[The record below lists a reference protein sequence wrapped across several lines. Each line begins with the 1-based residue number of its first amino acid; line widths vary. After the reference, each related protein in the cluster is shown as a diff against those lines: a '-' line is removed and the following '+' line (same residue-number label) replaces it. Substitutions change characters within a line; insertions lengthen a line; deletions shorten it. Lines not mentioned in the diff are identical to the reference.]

1 MSAPSSRPATA
12 ADLARLLG
20 AAQVDPRTAS
30 VTLGGLA
37 DDSREVVAGDVFFGR
52 PGSRARGRDF
62 VADAR
67 ARGAVLVVAD
77 EAIEDGGPALRVDDV
92 AGALRT
98 AADAW
103 FGRPQDALQL
113 VGITGTKGFI
123 AGEAVAV
130 IRL

>member
-37 DDSREVVAGDVFFGR
+37 DDSREVVAGDVFFAR

-67 ARGAVLVVAD
+67 ARGAVLVP
-77 EAIEDGGPALRVDDV
+77 ER
-92 AGALRT
+92 GA
-98 AADAW
+98 
-103 FGRPQDALQL
+103 
-113 VGITGTKGFI
+113 
-123 AGEAVAV
+123 AVE
-130 IRL
+130 L